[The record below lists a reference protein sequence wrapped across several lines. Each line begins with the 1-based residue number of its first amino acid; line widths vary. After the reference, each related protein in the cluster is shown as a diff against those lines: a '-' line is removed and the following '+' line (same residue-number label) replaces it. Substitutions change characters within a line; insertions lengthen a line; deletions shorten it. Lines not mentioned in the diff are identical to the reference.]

1 VNHAL
6 QHPLLVCLFIFSNQ
20 LRHCDDLLYDA
31 MHGGR
36 SDIIECNVGC
46 LEQCRLM
53 HGAEKLLSEQRFVK
67 KSVTLKQS
75 YLFDVQSTVST
86 VGIKFLI
93 CGGYLPRWDEGNP
106 RKTNCVLI
114 LCKKID
120 VKFSWKGILVSSRFC
135 KVL

>member
-1 VNHAL
+1 MHCSIL
-6 QHPLLVCLFIFSNQ
+6 CLFIFSNQ

-36 SDIIECNVGC
+36 SDIVECNVGC

-53 HGAEKLLSEQRFVK
+53 RGAEKLLSEQRFVK

-75 YLFDVQSTVST
+75 CLFDVQSTVST

-93 CGGYLPRWDEGNP
+93 CGGYLPRWDEGYP
-106 RKTNCVLI
+106 RKTNHVLL

-120 VKFSWKGILVSSRFC
+120 VKFCWIDILLSSRFC